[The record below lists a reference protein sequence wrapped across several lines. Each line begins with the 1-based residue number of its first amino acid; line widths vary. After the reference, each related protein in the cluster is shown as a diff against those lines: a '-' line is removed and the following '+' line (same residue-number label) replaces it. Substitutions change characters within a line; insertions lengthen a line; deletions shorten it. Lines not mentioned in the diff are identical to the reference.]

1 MNALYIICGLGFAAL
16 LTEVFSLRKALQGIV
31 LSGLVIAFVAAIMD
45 WHTDQA
51 YFNNMVLFDQG
62 AMTFTLLLIL
72 VTTIWFWINRDYF
85 EDQLHQTDRSAL
97 ILFSLSGGVM
107 MSAYHNMAMLF
118 LGIEVLSISMYV
130 LAGSRKESLLSN
142 ESAFKYFIMGS
153 FATGFLLMGI
163 ALVYGATGTFDIG
176 TLAAK
181 LGEGHVPGFVYPGIL
196 LILVGMLFKISAVP
210 FHFWA
215 PDVYDG
221 APVPIT
227 AYMATV
233 VKTAAVAA
241 FWRMFAIG
249 LGSSKPNWIHAVE
262 IVTILTLVIPSLI
275 AVYQTSLKRLMAWSS
290 VGQIGYLLLA
300 FISQPTGTALP
311 VYYLL
316 AYGMASLIAFAV
328 VVEVEKADGPGAG
341 VNGLF
346 KRHTGLGVLLTLS
359 LLSLAGI
366 PPLAGFMA
374 KYQVLVSAV
383 QAQYTG
389 LALVAVLSSLIGV
402 FYYLRVIVL
411 VFNSNHSQQVASLKV
426 SRHRLVLLI
435 LLAALILI
443 TGLLPDSLLSLLS
456 GDF

>member
-16 LTEVFSLRKALQGIV
+16 LTEIFSFRKALQGII
-31 LSGLVIAFVAAIMD
+31 LTGLVAAFIAAAMD
-45 WHTDQA
+45 WHTAKA

-62 AMTFTLLLIL
+62 ALSFTLLLIFI
-72 VTTIWFWINRDYF
+72 TACWFWINRDYF

-118 LGIEVLSISMYV
+118 LGIEVLSISLYV

-163 ALVYGATGTFDIG
+163 ALVYGATGTFDISV
-176 TLAAK
+176 LATK
-181 LGEGHVPGFVYPGIL
+181 LGEGHVPEFVYPGIL

-249 LGSSKPNWIHAVE
+249 LGASKSTWIHPIEV
-262 IVTILTLVIPSLI
+262 VTVLTLVIPSVI
-275 AVYQTSLKRLMAWSS
+275 AVYQTSLKRMMAWSS

-346 KRHTGLGVLLTLS
+346 KRHTGFGVLLTLS

-383 QAQYTG
+383 QADHIG
-389 LALVAVLSSLIGV
+389 LTLVAVLSSLIGV

-411 VFNSNHSQQVASLKV
+411 VFSNNAQQKGKLIV
-426 SRHRLVLLI
+426 SPNRVVLLAI
-435 LLAALILI
+435 LAALILM

-456 GDF
+456 VRF

>member
-16 LTEVFSLRKALQGIV
+16 LSEIFSLRKV
-31 LSGLVIAFVAAIMD
+31 LHTFIMVGLVAAFMATVTD
-45 WHTDQA
+45 WDSA
-51 YFNNMVLFDQG
+51 RSYYNNMVLFDQG
-62 AMTFTLLLIL
+62 ALSFTLLLIFL
-72 VTTIWFWINRDYF
+72 TACWFWINRDYF
-85 EDQLHQTDRSAL
+85 KGQLHETDRSAL

-107 MSAYHNMAMLF
+107 MTAYYNMAMLF
-118 LGIEVLSISMYV
+118 LGIEVLSISLYV

-142 ESAFKYFIMGS
+142 EAAFKYFILGS
-153 FATGFLLMGI
+153 FATGFLLMGT
-163 ALVYGATGTFDIG
+163 ALVYGATGSFDISV
-176 TLAAK
+176 LAAR
-181 LGEGHVPGFVYPGIL
+181 LGEGSLPGFVYPGIL

-221 APVPIT
+221 APTPVT

-233 VKTAAVAA
+233 VKVAAVAA
-241 FWRMFAIG
+241 FWRLFSIG
-249 LGSSKPNWIHAVE
+249 FGAGRAMWIHPVEVIAV
-262 IVTILTLVIPSLI
+262 LTLIIPSVV
-275 AVYQTSLKRLMAWSS
+275 AVYQTALKRMMAWSS

-300 FISQPTGTALP
+300 FAAQPSGTALP

-328 VVEVEKADGPGAG
+328 VLEVEKADGPGAG

-346 KRHTGLGVLLTLS
+346 QRHAGLGLLLTLS

-374 KYQVLVSAV
+374 KYQVLVSAIR
-383 QAQYTG
+383 ADYMG
-389 LALVAVLSSLIGV
+389 LTLVAILSSLIGV

-411 VFNSNHSQQVASLKV
+411 IFNAPQSGRLEV
-426 SRHRLVLLI
+426 SRYRLVLLAIMVGLI
-435 LLAALILI
+435 LL
-443 TGLLPDSLLSLLS
+443 TGLLPDSLLALLS
-456 GDF
+456 VGF

>member
-16 LTEVFSLRKALQGIV
+16 LTEIFSFRKALQGII
-31 LSGLVIAFVAAIMD
+31 LTGLVAAFIAAAMD
-45 WHTDQA
+45 WHTAKA

-62 AMTFTLLLIL
+62 ALSFTLLLIFI
-72 VTTIWFWINRDYF
+72 TACWFWINRDYF

-118 LGIEVLSISMYV
+118 LGIEVLSISLYV

-163 ALVYGATGTFDIG
+163 ALVYGATGTFDISV
-176 TLAAK
+176 LAMK
-181 LGEGHVPGFVYPGIL
+181 LGEGHVPEFVYLGIL

-249 LGSSKPNWIHAVE
+249 LGASKSTWIHPIEV
-262 IVTILTLVIPSLI
+262 VTVLTLVIPSVI
-275 AVYQTSLKRLMAWSS
+275 AVYQTSLKRMMAWSS

-300 FISQPTGTALP
+300 FISQPSGTALP

-328 VVEVEKADGPGAG
+328 VVELEKADGPGAG

-346 KRHTGLGVLLTLS
+346 KRHTGFGVLLTLS

-374 KYQVLVSAV
+374 KYLVLVSAV
-383 QAQYTG
+383 QADHIG
-389 LALVAVLSSLIGV
+389 LTLVAVLSSLIGV

-411 VFNSNHSQQVASLKV
+411 VFSNNTQQKDRLIV
-426 SRHRLVLLI
+426 SPNRVVLLAI
-435 LLAALILI
+435 LAALILM
-443 TGLLPDSLLSLLS
+443 TGLLPDSLLSVLS
-456 GDF
+456 VRF